1 MKATRAPVI
10 SRWASILLRRTLL
23 SEVNTPA
30 NVNGADWAA
39 ERAWLLL
46 RMGEADAAR
55 MLVQSVDTADFT
67 PRMYAVAMQTYL
79 ATADPAG
86 LCPLVAPALRV
97 RDRKSTRLNSSH

>member
-23 SEVNTPA
+23 SVVNTPA

-39 ERAWLLL
+39 ERDWLLL

-55 MLVQSVDTADFT
+55 MPVQSVDTADFP
-67 PRMYAVAMQTYL
+67 PRMYHVAMQTSL
-79 ATADPAG
+79 ALADPAG
-86 LCPLVAPALRV
+86 LCPLVPPASLVSKEPGFKTLRP
-97 RDRKSTRLNSSH
+97 

>member
-55 MLVQSVDTADFT
+55 MLVQSVDPAAFT

-79 ATADPAG
+79 ATAAPAG
-86 LCPLVAPALRV
+86 LCLHVAPALQWKRV
-97 RDRKSTRLNSSH
+97 V

>member
-46 RMGEADAAR
+46 RMGEAR
-55 MLVQSVDTADFT
+55 SEEHTSELQSLMRIA
-67 PRMYAVAMQTYL
+67 YAVFCL
-79 ATADPAG
+79 
-86 LCPLVAPALRV
+86 
-97 RDRKSTRLNSSH
+97 KKKKHSTTSSSIISYRSLILTPYPRLFK